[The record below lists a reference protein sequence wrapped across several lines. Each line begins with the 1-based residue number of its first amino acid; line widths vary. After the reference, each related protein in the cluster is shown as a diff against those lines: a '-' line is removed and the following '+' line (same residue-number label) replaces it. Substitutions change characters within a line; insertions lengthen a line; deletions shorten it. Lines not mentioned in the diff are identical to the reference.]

1 MHAIIVFGGAQRNV
15 CFFLF
20 VGRRRKEHGDN
31 PLASV
36 TDAHVAIER
45 PEEDFRWYPIHRT
58 NRNKLVTTDRS
69 AAQFPKESVNPI
81 LVAITGEAKLFPF
94 HFHTFPS
101 AMACWTSTIIRW

>member
-1 MHAIIVFGGAQRNV
+1 MHAVIVFGGPQRDI

-45 PEEDFRWYPIHRT
+45 PEEDFRWYPIYRT
-58 NRNKLVTTDRS
+58 DGDKVMGAVRIGT
-69 AAQFPKESVNPI
+69 QFPKECIDPI